1 MRKLTLLP
9 LLLLALLVACQPQSN
24 EQSEEN
30 KQEMADR
37 SMEEASAEITI
48 KKLEGS
54 AAFPEASLSLAE
66 EPSMGEDGSYNFS
79 FEVANYELGAQTEQP
94 MSLANSGKG
103 QHIHFIVD
111 NGPYAAHYE
120 PSFSTDQLSEPG
132 NHVVLA
138 FLSRSYH
145 ESVKNMEEPTSFFID
160 QYQTGEGEFEQADF
174 SAPHL
179 FYSRPKGTY
188 VGADTEN
195 LLLDFFLLNADLGT
209 DSYKV
214 RATINGTE
222 FMLTDWAPYVINGLP
237 MGEINVKLE
246 LLDADG
252 NSVPGPFN
260 VVERT
265 VTLEAE

>member
-9 LLLLALLVACQPQSN
+9 LILLVLLVACQPQASDS
-24 EQSEEN
+24 SEDA
-30 KQEMADR
+30 KQEMADQN
-37 SMEEASAEITI
+37 MEDAPAKITI

-54 AAFPEASLSLAE
+54 APFPEASLSLAE
-66 EPSMGEDGSYNFS
+66 EPSMSEDGSHSFS
-79 FEVANYELGAQTEQP
+79 FEVEDYELGVQTEQP

-120 PSFSTDQLSEPG
+120 PTFTTDQLSEPG

-138 FLSRSYH
+138 FLARSYH
-145 ESVKNMEEPTSFFID
+145 ESIKNMEGPTSFFIG
-160 QYQTGEGEFEQADF
+160 QYQTGEGEFEEADF

-195 LLLDFFLLNADLGT
+195 LLLDFFLLNAYLGS
-209 DSYKV
+209 DDYKV
-214 RATINGTE
+214 RATINSQE
-222 FMLTDWAPYVINGLP
+222 FMLTEWAPYVINGLP
-237 MGEINVKLE
+237 MGEVSVKLE
-246 LLDADG
+246 LLDVDG
-252 NSVPGPFN
+252 NPVPGPFN

-265 VTLEAE
+265 VTLKAE